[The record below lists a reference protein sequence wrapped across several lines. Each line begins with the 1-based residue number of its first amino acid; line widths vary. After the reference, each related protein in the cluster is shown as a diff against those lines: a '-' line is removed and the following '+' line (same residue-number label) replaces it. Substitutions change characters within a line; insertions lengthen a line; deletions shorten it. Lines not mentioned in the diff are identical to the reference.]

1 MHVQV
6 VPGPHTQDHA
16 LDRVADCSWA
26 TTVIDRLS
34 SILER
39 RYLFVVPSDRE
50 ALLAEL
56 EAIEFWDQKLIF
68 QERISALDKLSYDL
82 RKERKAEIEAE
93 LRKRDELK
101 S

>member
-1 MHVQV
+1 
-6 VPGPHTQDHA
+6 VP
-16 LDRVADCSWA
+16 DRVADCSWA
-26 TTVIDRLS
+26 ATVADRLS
-34 SILER
+34 SVLER
-39 RYLFVVPSDRE
+39 RYFIVVPSDRE

-56 EAIEFWDQKLIF
+56 EAIEFWDQQLIL

-93 LRKRDELK
+93 LRRRDELQ